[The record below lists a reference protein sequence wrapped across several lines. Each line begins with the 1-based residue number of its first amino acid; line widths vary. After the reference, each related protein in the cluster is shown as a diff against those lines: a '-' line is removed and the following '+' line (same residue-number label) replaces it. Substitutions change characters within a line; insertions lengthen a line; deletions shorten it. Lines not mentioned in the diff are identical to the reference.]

1 VFQRFCRAAPRGLP
15 RSWDLGAA
23 HSPRQ
28 VESLLRDHRRSWVQN
43 YHTTSI
49 VHYYP
54 LLSVIIHHYPLL
66 SIIIIYYHLLSLL
79 ISGNLSG
86 GFFGEE
92 HCSLCPVQGSAP
104 EIARY
109 TESHHPHGEV
119 ISKSGVKSKF
129 DVTKRGCSTSQ
140 NDARI
145 SD

>member
-1 VFQRFCRAAPRGLP
+1 MDFLAKSIAP
-15 RSWDLGAA
+15 SA
-23 HSPRQ
+23 
-28 VESLLRDHRRSWVQN
+28 
-43 YHTTSI
+43 
-49 VHYYP
+49 
-54 LLSVIIHHYPLL
+54 LSRV
-66 SIIIIYYHLLSLL
+66 
-79 ISGNLSG
+79 
-86 GFFGEE
+86 
-92 HCSLCPVQGSAP
+92 SAP